1 METTDYKDPQTWSVD
16 DVIQWSRKTFPFG
29 DVLAQSLLEND
40 VDGDI
45 LLNHIDDTSL
55 KTDLNIKS
63 LGQRVKII
71 KRIRDLRDSNC
82 ILCPFTSN

>member
-1 METTDYKDPQTWSVD
+1 METTDDKDPQTWSVD

-29 DVLAQSLLEND
+29 DVLAQSLQEND

-45 LLNHIDDTSL
+45 LLNHIADTNL

-63 LGQRVKII
+63 LGQRVKIME
-71 KRIRDLRDSNC
+71 KIRDLHDSNC
-82 ILCPFTSN
+82 ILCPFTSI